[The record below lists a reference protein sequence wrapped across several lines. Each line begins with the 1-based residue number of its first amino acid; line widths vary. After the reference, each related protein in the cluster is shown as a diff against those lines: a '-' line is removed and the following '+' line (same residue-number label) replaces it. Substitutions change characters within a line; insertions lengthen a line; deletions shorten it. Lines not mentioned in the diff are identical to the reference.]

1 MKKVAIYTRVS
12 TMEQANEG
20 YSIEEQK
27 NKLISFCDINDWP
40 KYEVFVDAGI
50 SGGTINRPALQDLLH
65 RINEF
70 DLVLVYKL
78 DRLTRN
84 VRNLLDLL
92 DTFEKNNVAF
102 RSATEVYDTT
112 SAMGRLFVTLVGA
125 MAEWERSTISERT
138 EMGKTSAARSGVHVS
153 KVPFYYTKTDG
164 KLYPNE
170 YAPVLRYMVK
180 RIKEGASSLNIADEL
195 NASEYKHPKGLS
207 WYPMLVRRALKS
219 PQARGHSFYGDIFVK
234 NTHEA
239 LISDEDFKI
248 IEDKLK
254 ERTKI
259 GKNKHTS
266 IFRGKL
272 KCPNCGLNLTL
283 SVHHKKTK
291 SQGTKKYET
300 YYCDKCKSD
309 HIPNEQKVSFS
320 MQRAEQ
326 AFIEYLY
333 TKDFDKYEL
342 AAADNEAP
350 VIDIDKVNRQRE
362 KFLDAWS
369 NDLITDDEFNRKM
382 DETKELIDTYY
393 QQTESTEQD
402 VDIGAL
408 KEWQNAVL
416 GSWEFLNNEDKEELI
431 NSTIKEIRYTFL
443 KGNSRKNPST
453 IGIEN
458 VIFYS

>member
-40 KYEVFVDAGI
+40 KYEMFVDAGV
-50 SGGTINRPALQDLLH
+50 SGSTINRPALQDLLH

-138 EMGKTSAARSGVHVS
+138 EMGKTSAARKGVHVS

-207 WYPMLVRRALKS
+207 WYPILVRRALKN
-219 PQARGHSFYGDIFVK
+219 PQARGHSFYGDIFVE

-239 LISDEDFKI
+239 LISEDDFKI

-254 ERTKI
+254 ERTKV
-259 GKNKHTS
+259 GNSKHTS

-291 SQGTKKYET
+291 QGTKKYET

-309 HIPNEQKVSFS
+309 HVPNEQKVSFS
-320 MQRAEQ
+320 MKRAEQ

-333 TKDFDKYEL
+333 KLDFDKYLL
-342 AAADNEAP
+342 AAADDNEP
-350 VIDIDKVNRQRE
+350 VIDVNKVNRQRE

-369 NDLITDDEFNRKM
+369 NDLISDDEFNKKM
-382 DETKELIDTYY
+382 DETKKLLDTYY
-393 QQTESTEQD
+393 QQSNKKERN
-402 VDIGAL
+402 VDIEAL
-408 KEWQNAVL
+408 KEWQNIVL
-416 GSWEFLNNEDKEELI
+416 ESWGYLSNEDKEELI
-431 NSTIKEIRYTFL
+431 NSTIKEIKYTFL

-453 IGIEN
+453 IGIED
-458 VIFYS
+458 VIFYT

>member
-27 NKLISFCDINDWP
+27 KKLISFCNINDWP
-40 KYEVFVDAGI
+40 KYEVFVDAGA

-65 RINEF
+65 RINDF

-207 WYPMLVRRALKS
+207 WYPMLVRRALKN
-219 PQARGHSFYGDIFVK
+219 PQARGHSFYGDIFVE

-239 LISDEDFKI
+239 LISEDDFKI

-254 ERTKI
+254 ERTKV
-259 GKNKHTS
+259 GNSKHTS

-291 SQGTKKYET
+291 QGVKKYET
-300 YYCDKCKSD
+300 YYCDKCKTD
-309 HIPNEQKVSFS
+309 HVPNEQKVSFS
-320 MQRAEQ
+320 MKRAEQ

-333 TKDFDKYEL
+333 NLDFDKYL
-342 AAADNEAP
+342 ATAADDNEP
-350 VIDIDKVNRQRE
+350 VIDVNKVNRQRE

-369 NDLITDDEFNRKM
+369 DDLISDDEFNKKM
-382 DETKELIDTYY
+382 NETKKLLDTYY
-393 QQTESTEQD
+393 QQSNKKERN
-402 VDIGAL
+402 VDIEAL
-408 KEWQNAVL
+408 KEWQNIVL
-416 GSWEFLNNEDKEELI
+416 ESWGYLNNEDKEELI
-431 NSTIKEIRYTFL
+431 NSTIKEIKYTFL
-443 KGNSRKNPST
+443 KGNSRKRK
-453 IGIEN
+453 
-458 VIFYS
+458 V